1 MFSGN
6 IMYSALFLTVTI
18 FFISIHTNVPLVML
32 KNLCRTKVEF
42 MIELIDGMYL
52 YHGSYTA
59 VEYIDLPKMRKML
72 DFGKGFYL
80 TSSYEQQMCLP
91 IVLMVQMPN
100 GSILLQVTERVDCL
114 INSSKSLNRQI
125 LSVAKF
131 WMTRQPEHF
140 EDILRAILDS
150 LVHWK
155 LI

>member
-1 MFSGN
+1 MLGISHGSEKISLQRNVLMFSGN

-59 VEYIDLPKMRKML
+59 VEYIDLPKMRERL

-80 TSSYEQQMCLP
+80 T
-91 IVLMVQMPN
+91 
-100 GSILLQVTERVDCL
+100 
-114 INSSKSLNRQI
+114 
-125 LSVAKF
+125 
-131 WMTRQPEHF
+131 
-140 EDILRAILDS
+140 
-150 LVHWK
+150 
-155 LI
+155 

>member
-32 KNLCRTKVEF
+32 KNLCRTKVKF

-59 VEYIDLPKMRKML
+59 VEYIDLPKMRKRL

-80 TSSYEQQMCLP
+80 T
-91 IVLMVQMPN
+91 
-100 GSILLQVTERVDCL
+100 
-114 INSSKSLNRQI
+114 
-125 LSVAKF
+125 
-131 WMTRQPEHF
+131 
-140 EDILRAILDS
+140 
-150 LVHWK
+150 
-155 LI
+155 